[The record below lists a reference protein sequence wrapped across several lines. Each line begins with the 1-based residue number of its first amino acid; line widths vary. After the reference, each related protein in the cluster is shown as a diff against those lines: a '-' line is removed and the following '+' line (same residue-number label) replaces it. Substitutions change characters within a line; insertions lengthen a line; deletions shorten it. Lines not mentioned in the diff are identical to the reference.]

1 MPKGESPES
10 LKKNKSLLISSF
22 MSHLMSREPGAI
34 TKLVIVAPPLNA
46 GGNGGEMAGKRGGC
60 VDTIY
65 LSWLFLGW
73 FGGQDF
79 LLLEG
84 IQFCLRNMPA
94 WSWM

>member
-46 GGNGGEMAGKRGGC
+46 GGNGGEMAGKRG
-60 VDTIY
+60 VVWIQYT
-65 LSWLFLGW
+65 FLGS
-73 FGGQDF
+73 F
-79 LLLEG
+79 LAGLAVR
-84 IQFCLRNMPA
+84 ISCCWKVSNTA
-94 WSWM
+94 